1 MIKPHNLKSG
11 SKIAI
16 ISPAGAVN
24 PIFVESV
31 VGMLQDKGYDPIVF
45 PSCYNKHF
53 QLGGTDEERLADL
66 QNALDDSSID
76 AILCSRGGYGAIRLI
91 DKLDFSGFMNNPKWF
106 IGFSDITTFHIA
118 INNLGVMSLHSQ
130 MTKDMHENP
139 ESDAVQNIYK
149 ILNGELPETTCENH
163 EFNKT
168 GIAEGELVGGNL
180 SIIYSLQGT
189 KFEINTDGKI
199 LFIEDLNEYLYHLD
213 RIMISL
219 KMAGKLKNL
228 KGLIAGAFTDMKD
241 NPNPFGKTPYEIIS
255 AHLAEYDFPVCYNF
269 PVGHIDNNMPLICGK
284 KYKLEVGE
292 SGVRLD

>member
-11 SKIAI
+11 SRIAI

-24 PIFVESV
+24 PVFVESAAK
-31 VGMLQDKGYDPIVF
+31 MLSANGFESVIY
-45 PSCYNKHF
+45 PSCYKKHF
-53 QLGGTDEERLADL
+53 QFGGTDEERLADL

-76 AILCSRGGYGAIRLI
+76 AILCSRGGYGAIRII
-91 DKLDFSGFMNNPKWF
+91 DKIDFSGFMKNPKWF

-139 ESDAVQNIYK
+139 ESDAVQNIFK

-163 EFNKT
+163 EFNRL
-168 GIAEGELVGGNL
+168 GIAEGELIGGNL

-255 AHLAEYDFPVCYNF
+255 AHLAECDFPVCYNF

-284 KYKLEVGE
+284 KCILEVGE
-292 SGVRLD
+292 SGVRLG

>member
-1 MIKPHNLKSG
+1 MIKPQNLVAG

-16 ISPAGAVN
+16 ISPSGAVN
-24 PIFVESV
+24 PVFVESAIE
-31 VGMLQDKGYDPIVF
+31 MLRKKGYDPIAY
-45 PSCYNKHF
+45 PSCFNKHF

-66 QNALDDSSID
+66 QNALDDISID
-76 AILCSRGGYGAIRLI
+76 AILCSRGGYGAIKLI
-91 DKLDFSGFMNNPKWF
+91 DKIDFSGFIKKPKWF

-118 INNLGVMSLHSQ
+118 LNNLGVMSLHSQ

-149 ILNGELPETTCENH
+149 ILRGELPETTCESH

-213 RIMISL
+213 RMMISL

-255 AHLAEYDFPVCYNF
+255 AHIAEYDFPVCYNF
-269 PVGHIDNNMPLICGK
+269 PVGHIDNNMPLICGGR
-284 KYKLEVGE
+284 YRLEVGE
-292 SGVRLD
+292 SGVRLG

>member
-1 MIKPHNLKSG
+1 MIKPKNLVSG

-16 ISPAGAVN
+16 ISPSGAVN
-24 PIFVESV
+24 PMFVGSAISS
-31 VGMLQDKGYDPIVF
+31 LALKGYQAVVY
-45 PSCYNKHF
+45 PSCYKKHF
-53 QLGGTDEERLADL
+53 QLGGTDEERLTDL
-66 QNALDDSSID
+66 QNALDDRSID
-76 AILCSRGGYGAIRLI
+76 AILCSRGGYGAIRII
-91 DKLDFSGFMNNPKWF
+91 DKIDFSGFIKNPKWF

-139 ESDAVQNIYK
+139 NLDAVQNIYK
-149 ILNGELPETTCENH
+149 ILQGELPETSCENH
-163 EFNKT
+163 EFNRA

-213 RIMISL
+213 RMMISL

-255 AHLAEYDFPVCYNF
+255 AHIAEYDFPVCYNF

-284 KYKLEVGE
+284 KYKLDISEC
-292 SGVRLD
+292 GVKLG